1 MAELDVVFG
10 GQDNGLNGASM
21 QNRLQGNL
29 KNDNNQ
35 YNQNEN
41 IYGKEQMT
49 SSQPQINAG
58 PAVSET
64 PETDAAI
71 ERIQKEIEKQKRFDF
86 LNKSKIIEFK
96 KRNFEKNKYP
106 DFILEENKFITN
118 MEIANKHNITFLY
131 QNKFSNGKVW
141 EWNINKMVEENTLP
155 EPIVKEMN
163 HYTYVNDQ
171 KKVPKKVYML
181 TLDMGYE
188 I

>member
-1 MAELDVVFG
+1 
-10 GQDNGLNGASM
+10 
-21 QNRLQGNL
+21 
-29 KNDNNQ
+29 
-35 YNQNEN
+35 
-41 IYGKEQMT
+41 
-49 SSQPQINAG
+49 
-58 PAVSET
+58 
-64 PETDAAI
+64 
-71 ERIQKEIEKQKRFDF
+71 
-86 LNKSKIIEFK
+86 
-96 KRNFEKNKYP
+96 
-106 DFILEENKFITN
+106 
-118 MEIANKHNITFLY
+118 MEIAKKNNLTFLY